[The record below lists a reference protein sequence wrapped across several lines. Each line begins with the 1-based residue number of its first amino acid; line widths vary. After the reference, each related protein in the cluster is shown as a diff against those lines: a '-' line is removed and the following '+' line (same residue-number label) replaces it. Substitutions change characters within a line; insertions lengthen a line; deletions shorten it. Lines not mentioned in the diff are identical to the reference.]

1 MTPIFVN
8 DADLSE
14 TIHEEI
20 KTEERKPDFKEVS
33 KNKVIE
39 FDTNQTLKLHNVG
52 DTTMSLDL
60 GHLVPTETS

>member
-1 MTPIFVN
+1 MTPIFIH
-8 DADLSE
+8 DADLGE
-14 TIHEEI
+14 MTHEEI
-20 KTEERKPDFKEVS
+20 KTEERKPDVKEVS

-39 FDTNQTLKLHNVG
+39 FDTDQTLKLHNVG